1 MKRFLLI
8 GLIAILVPINV
19 AFGSSDELILTAE
32 PKSSII
38 NEGVHPIITG
48 KVTDGEGNPV
58 SNLYVYAFFPSKT
71 AEAMTSNDG
80 KFTLNPFASYP
91 AGEYS
96 IDVYARSETVL
107 SRMTVNFEIIEP
119 ENQDP
124 SEWLSNST
132 SNPNGLIL
140 NMNDSILINS
150 TSPLDSPY
158 LQIMEAQKS
167 NSQIKSENDDVNPVD
182 ILRKNSKLK
191 LEQDLAANS
200 REIQKEQNRDAF
212 ASFVSKLDS
221 IVHAIFWSQFD
232 FTQKRSD
239 DAYQAKLDALGD
251 GKTSLDAMKVYQQ
264 EASVSRTEV
273 VDYMKQLNIEHGF
286 TNSTVQDQF
295 DENGKMPRT
304 GGK

>member
-1 MKRFLLI
+1 MKYFLLL
-8 GLIAILVPINV
+8 GLIAFLIPINV
-19 AFGSSDELILTAE
+19 VFASSEGLNLVAE

-38 NEGVHPIITG
+38 NEDVYPIITG
-48 KVTDGEGNPV
+48 KVTDDEGNPV
-58 SNLYVYAFFPSKT
+58 PNLYVYAFFPSKT
-71 AEAMTSNDG
+71 AEAMTHNDG
-80 KFTLNPFASYP
+80 KFTLNPLVSYP

-96 IDVYARSETVL
+96 VDVYARTETVL
-107 SRMTVNFEIIEP
+107 SRVSVNFEIMAP

-132 SNPNGLIL
+132 STNSLIL
-140 NMNDSILINS
+140 KMNDSISINS

-167 NSQIKSENDDVNPVD
+167 NSQIKSENDAVDPVD
-182 ILRKNSKLK
+182 IIRKNSKVK

-200 REIQKEQNRDAF
+200 REIQKEQNKDAF

-232 FTQKRSD
+232 FTQKKSD
-239 DAYQAKLDALGD
+239 DAYQAKLDALEN
-251 GKTSLDAMKVYQQ
+251 GKTSQDAMKIYQQ

-286 TNSTVQDQF
+286 TNSTIQDQF

-304 GGK
+304 GDK

>member
-1 MKRFLLI
+1 MNRFLLI
-8 GLIAILVPINV
+8 GLIAILIPINV
-19 AFGSSDELILTAE
+19 AFGTSNELILTAE
-32 PKSSII
+32 PKSSTF
-38 NEGVHPIITG
+38 NEGVYPIITG
-48 KVTDGEGNPV
+48 KVTDGDGNPV

-71 AEAMTSNDG
+71 AEAMTSSDG
-80 KFTLNPFASYP
+80 KFTLNPLDSYP

-107 SRMTVNFEIIEP
+107 SRMTVTFEIIEL

-132 SNPNGLIL
+132 SPNSLIL
-140 NMNDSILINS
+140 NVNDSISINS

-167 NSQIKSENDDVNPVD
+167 NSQIKSENDDIDPVD

-232 FTQKRSD
+232 FTQQKSD
-239 DAYQAKLDALGD
+239 NAYQAKLDALD
-251 GKTSLDAMKVYQQ
+251 NGKTSLDAMKVYQQ
-264 EASVSRTEV
+264 EAAVSRTEV

-286 TNSTVQDQF
+286 TNSTVQEQF
-295 DENGKMPRT
+295 DENGKIPRT
-304 GGK
+304 GDN